1 MGEGEVV
8 SHPRGY
14 AELCFLPGVCKK
26 QHADKAKVSAVDAD
40 AVALTSHML
49 GVCDGVS
56 QVEQFGIRPDELPV
70 ELLEECSA
78 AAEAQLSPVGNQL
91 AYAPGFPKYGGLIE
105 LLVDAYKNTTS
116 HGSTTVLLTAL
127 DHSKGRPMLHVLNL
141 GDCELVVLN
150 YAYDQWNVKFRTTP
164 QRVDGHRQQPYQLS
178 RVDETIDPDFVEELH
193 AIPFIRKG
201 TQNQLVEVDIDDLV
215 IMGSDGVFD
224 NLFLEE
230 IVDLVDLDGPAS
242 QEDMSRIARAIVD
255 EAHSRVGGNGDTP
268 MGKGAG
274 GKADD
279 TTLVVA
285 SIIPMHSDEARA
297 IWGALPSFRSTK
309 LGLDERSW
317 DVCAPCNDVPAGE
330 DSEDEEEMDGYSV
343 DEYEMQNTRKPARNA
358 GRCDTKCSVQ

>member
-1 MGEGEVV
+1 
-8 SHPRGY
+8 
-14 AELCFLPGVCKK
+14 
-26 QHADKAKVSAVDAD
+26 
-40 AVALTSHML
+40 ML

-91 AYAPGFPKYGGLIE
+91 AYAAGFPKYGGLIE

-116 HGSTTVLLTAL
+116 HGSTTVLLAAL
-127 DHSKGRPMLHVLNL
+127 DHSKGRPLLHVLNL

-150 YAYDQWNVKFRTTP
+150 YAYDQWQVKFRTMP

-178 RVDETIDPDFVEELH
+178 RVDETIDPDFVEDKH
-193 AIPFIRKG
+193 AIPFIRQG
-201 TQNQLVEVDIDDLV
+201 TSNSVVEVEIDDLV
-215 IMGSDGVFD
+215 IMGTDGVFD

-230 IVDLVDLDGPAS
+230 ILEKVDLDGPAS
-242 QEDMSRIARAIVD
+242 QEDMSRIAKAIVD
-255 EAHSRVGGNGDTP
+255 EAHSRVGGTMDTP
-268 MGKGAG
+268 MGPGAG

-285 SIIPMHSDEARA
+285 SVIPMHSDESRA
-297 IWGALPSFRSTK
+297 LWGALPSFRSTK

-317 DVCAPCNDVPAGE
+317 DCAPCGHEGDDDYE
-330 DSEDEEEMDGYSV
+330 TDDEETDL
-343 DEYEMQNTRKPARNA
+343 DDYEVPVNSEKRVRNA